1 MKLIRLATDRLR
13 EIQNE
18 PNKTE
23 RERECVWVN
32 KKRERVGFKMWSRK

>member
-23 RERECVWVN
+23 RERMCVGEQ
-32 KKRERVGFKMWSRK
+32 KERESRI